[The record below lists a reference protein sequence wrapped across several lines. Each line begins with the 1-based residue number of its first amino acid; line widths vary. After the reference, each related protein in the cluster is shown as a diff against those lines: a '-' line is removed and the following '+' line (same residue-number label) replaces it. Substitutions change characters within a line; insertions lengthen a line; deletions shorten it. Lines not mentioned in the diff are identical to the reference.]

1 MNIVELALPTI
12 NKFASAY
19 LSEEESLHRF
29 FTYNPFSANSFEDR
43 KNALKDRTYLRE
55 EIADHLLS
63 YNTNYHADEKTL
75 HNIERLRSEE
85 SMVVIAGQQAGLL
98 TGPVY
103 TISKI
108 ISIIKLAQEQE
119 KKLGVP
125 VLPVFWIAGEDHD
138 YNEINHV
145 NIPADNSVEKI
156 SLPMKSAGKK
166 MVSELELDKTKLR
179 EWMLKIVNSFGETAF
194 TNDIKALLERS
205 LQSADNIVD
214 FFAELIATLF
224 KGTGLILVNAS
235 NPDLRKIE
243 VPFFQRIINNH
254 KSITSEVISAQA
266 DLERIGYNQMLEVQ
280 ENSMNIFFHIQGERE
295 LLYWDEESQTACTK
309 DGKTA
314 LTWVQLNKKI
324 QSNPHHFSNN
334 VVTRPMMQELL
345 FPTLA
350 FIGGPGEISYWA
362 ELKGAFEALDLEMP
376 PVVPRIGL
384 TIVERHIES
393 TVNELGESM
402 EDILTYG
409 LEEKR
414 QAWLR
419 NQELAALESRLDS
432 YQKEYEQVHYKF
444 REVGKDVLPHLESMF
459 EKNWNLI
466 DRQFSYMKRLM
477 ERSSYEKHANVMKK
491 YHRAELSLVPNSLP
505 QERVWNIYYYLN
517 QYGTDLVQRI
527 CELPLEHNG
536 KHKLIYI

>member
-98 TGPVY
+98 TGPLY

-108 ISIIKLAQEQE
+108 ISIIQLAQEQE

-138 YNEINHV
+138 YHEINHV

-194 TNDIKALLERS
+194 TNDIKAHLERS

-235 NPDLRKIE
+235 DPGLRKIE
-243 VPFFQRIINNH
+243 VPFFQCIINNH
-254 KSITSEVISAQA
+254 KSITSEVISSQA
-266 DLERIGYNQMLEVQ
+266 DLEKIGYSQMLEVQ

-314 LTWVQLNKKI
+314 LTWGQLKEEI

-334 VVTRPMMQELL
+334 VVTRPMMQERL

-419 NQELAALESRLDS
+419 NQELAELESRLDY
-432 YQKEYEQVHYKF
+432 YQKEYEQVHHKF
-444 REVGKDVLPHLESMF
+444 REVGKDVLPHLESVF